1 LTGRQHLILSS
12 CEMFE
17 DYKKPV
23 IFAHRGACA
32 LAPENTI
39 ASFEL
44 AVAHGAD
51 AVELDA
57 KLSREGQVMVIH
69 DPTLERTTS
78 GKGKVNEFTLK
89 ELKTLDAGS
98 KFGSNFAGEKI
109 PTLQEVFEHVGNKLL
124 VNVEL
129 TNYKSPQDDL
139 IPRVVELVKKQNMQ
153 QRVLFSS
160 FLPKNLLKIRT
171 LLPEAAVAQL
181 SLPGFPG
188 MVTRSNFI
196 RHVSPAIIH
205 PYLTDVSE
213 RYVRK
218 EHSKGRRVHVWT
230 VNQEKDL
237 LRMLALNVDG
247 IFTDDPKKARS
258 LLAE

>member
-1 LTGRQHLILSS
+1 
-12 CEMFE
+12 MFE
-17 DYKKPV
+17 DLKKPV

-57 KLSREGQVMVIH
+57 KLSRDGVVMVIH
-69 DPTLERTTS
+69 DPTLERTTN

-98 KFGSNFAGEKI
+98 KFEANFSGEKI
-109 PTLQEVFEHVGNKLL
+109 PTLEEVFEHVGNKLL

-139 IPRVVELVKKQNMQ
+139 IPRVVQLVKEQNMQ
-153 QRVLFSS
+153 HRVLFSS
-160 FLPKNLLKIRT
+160 FLPKNLIKVRA

-181 SLPGFPG
+181 SLPGLPG
-188 MVTRSNFI
+188 MITRSDFM
-196 RHVSPAIIH
+196 RPVSPEIIH
-205 PYLTDVSE
+205 PYLTDVSA
-213 RYVRK
+213 RYVRT

-230 VNQEKDL
+230 VNQERDL
-237 LRMLALNVDG
+237 RRMLELKVDG
-247 IFTDDPKKARS
+247 IFTDDPQKAIR
-258 LLAE
+258 LLAK

>member
-1 LTGRQHLILSS
+1 
-12 CEMFE
+12 MFE
-17 DYKKPV
+17 EFKNPV
-23 IFAHRGACA
+23 VFAHRGACA

-39 ASFEL
+39 SSFEL

-57 KLSREGQVMVIH
+57 KLSKDGQVMVIH
-69 DPTLERTTS
+69 DPTLERTTN

-89 ELKTLDAGS
+89 ELKKFDAGS
-98 KFGSNFAGEKI
+98 KFSVGFSGERI
-109 PTLQEVFEHVGNKLL
+109 PTLEEVFEHVGKKLL

-139 IPRVVELVKKQNMQ
+139 IPRVVELVKKHNMQ

-160 FLPKNLLKIRT
+160 FLPKNLINIRV
-171 LLPEAAVAQL
+171 LIPEAAVAQL
-181 SLPGFPG
+181 SLPGLPG
-188 MVTRSNFI
+188 MVTRSNCM

-205 PYLTDVSE
+205 PYLTDVSA

-230 VNQEKDL
+230 VNHEIDL
-237 LRMLALNVDG
+237 RRMLELNVDG
-247 IFTDDPKKARS
+247 IFTDDPQKARN
-258 LLAE
+258 LMAG